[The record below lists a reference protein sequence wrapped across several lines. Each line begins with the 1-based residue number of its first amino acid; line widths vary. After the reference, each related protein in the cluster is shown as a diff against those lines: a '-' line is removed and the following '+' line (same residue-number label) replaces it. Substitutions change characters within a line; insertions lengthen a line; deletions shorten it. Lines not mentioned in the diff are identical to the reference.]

1 MILDL
6 KKELTKILV
15 AQNTKID
22 SWNLT
27 RDVELISEDG
37 GVKSYKP
44 GNIFTLIINFH
55 MEQEDKK

>member
-37 GVKSYKP
+37 DVKSYKP
-44 GNIFTLIINFH
+44 GNTFTLIINFH
-55 MEQEDKK
+55 IEQEDKK